1 MASRV
6 GRPDL
11 FGRPLEMTRVHMA
24 DALAAAAVLVMGEAA
39 EQTPLALIDDVP
51 FVEFQD
57 HAPSAE
63 ELQKARIEMDDDL
76 YEPLLT
82 SVQWH
87 KGGSGASA

>member
-1 MASRV
+1 
-6 GRPDL
+6 
-11 FGRPLEMTRVHMA
+11 MA

-57 HAPSAE
+57 REPSLE
-63 ELQKARIEMDDDL
+63 ELRKARIEIDDDL

-82 SVQWH
+82 SVHWH
-87 KGGSGASA
+87 KGGGGASA